1 MLKRLLFVIGLC
13 GCLFL
18 QAQVPCD
25 SVQARVHDWSVRLSK
40 LNYEDPEILSLHY
53 LYLQD
58 IRNEMQQF
66 RNNDLLKLVNCQQLD
81 YYQVQALFNKV
92 SYRAESLQ
100 LILGER
106 RDNVDYIFYQKACED
121 LLYADTANALYHL
134 DRALQYNLLQPEAL
148 LLRSKLMLA
157 QQQYQESVNLI
168 HKLYTEVALND
179 DQERA
184 VSDFTLELYDKLYNR
199 GNALVKSGHAADA
212 LELFLALEHFCSNM
226 PSGYCNDDYYRGIL
240 LSREGVYESYISIAK
255 EAERRHNMEMARKF
269 YRYAEEYRTKKQEE

>member
-1 MLKRLLFVIGLC
+1 MKRLLLFIGFC
-13 GCLFL
+13 GSFLL
-18 QAQVPCD
+18 QAQVSCE
-25 SVQARVHDWSVRLSK
+25 SVEARVRDWSIRLSQ
-40 LNYEDPEILSLHY
+40 LNCEDPEIISLHY

-58 IRNEMQQF
+58 VRNEMQQF
-66 RNNDLLKLVNCQQLD
+66 YNVELPKMINCPQKD
-81 YYQVQALFNKV
+81 YYQVKALFNKV
-92 SYRAESLQ
+92 HYRAECLQ
-100 LILGER
+100 AILGER
-106 RDNVDYIFYQKACED
+106 RDKVDYIFYQKACED

-148 LLRSKLMLA
+148 LMKSKLMLA
-157 QQQYQESVNLI
+157 QQQYQESVTLI
-168 HKLYTEVALND
+168 HQIYTKAELNEE
-179 DQERA
+179 QERA

>member
-1 MLKRLLFVIGLC
+1 MKRLLLFIGFC
-13 GCLFL
+13 GSFLL
-18 QAQVPCD
+18 QAQVSCE
-25 SVQARVHDWSVRLSK
+25 SVEARVRDWSIRLSQ
-40 LNYEDPEILSLHY
+40 LNCEDPEIISLHY

-58 IRNEMQQF
+58 VRNEMQQF
-66 RNNDLLKLVNCQQLD
+66 YNVELPKMINCPQKD
-81 YYQVQALFNKV
+81 YYQVKALFNKV
-92 SYRAESLQ
+92 RYRAECLQ
-100 LILGER
+100 AILGER
-106 RDNVDYIFYQKACED
+106 RDKVDYIFYQKACED

-148 LLRSKLMLA
+148 LLKSKLMLA
-157 QQQYQESVNLI
+157 QQQYQESVTLI
-168 HKLYTEVALND
+168 HQIYTKAELNEE
-179 DQERA
+179 QERA

-269 YRYAEEYRTKKQEE
+269 YRYAEEYRTKKDE

>member
-1 MLKRLLFVIGLC
+1 MKRLLLFIGFC
-13 GCLFL
+13 GSFLL
-18 QAQVPCD
+18 QAQVSCE
-25 SVQARVHDWSVRLSK
+25 SVEARVRDWSIRLSQ
-40 LNYEDPEILSLHY
+40 LNCEDPEIISLHY

-58 IRNEMQQF
+58 VRNEMQQF
-66 RNNDLLKLVNCQQLD
+66 YNVELPKMINCPQKD
-81 YYQVQALFNKV
+81 YYQVKALFNKV
-92 SYRAESLQ
+92 HYRAECLQ
-100 LILGER
+100 AILGER
-106 RDNVDYIFYQKACED
+106 RDKVDYIFYQKACED

-148 LLRSKLMLA
+148 LMKSKLMLA
-157 QQQYQESVNLI
+157 QQQYQESVTLI
-168 HKLYTEVALND
+168 HQIYTKAELD
-179 DQERA
+179 EDQERA

-212 LELFLALEHFCSNM
+212 LELFLALEQFCSNM

>member
-1 MLKRLLFVIGLC
+1 MKRLLLFIGFC
-13 GCLFL
+13 GSFLL
-18 QAQVPCD
+18 QAQVSCE
-25 SVQARVHDWSVRLSK
+25 SVEARVRDWSIRLSQ
-40 LNYEDPEILSLHY
+40 LNCEDPEIISLHY

-58 IRNEMQQF
+58 VRNEMQQF
-66 RNNDLLKLVNCQQLD
+66 YNVELPKMINCPQKD
-81 YYQVQALFNKV
+81 YYQVKALFNKIH
-92 SYRAESLQ
+92 YRAECLQ
-100 LILGER
+100 AILGER
-106 RDNVDYIFYQKACED
+106 RDKVDYIFYQKACED

-134 DRALQYNLLQPEAL
+134 GRALQYNLLQPEAL
-148 LLRSKLMLA
+148 LMKSKLMLA
-157 QQQYQESVNLI
+157 QQQYQESVTLI
-168 HKLYTEVALND
+168 HQIYTKAELNEE
-179 DQERA
+179 QERA

>member
-1 MLKRLLFVIGLC
+1 MKRLLLFIGFC
-13 GCLFL
+13 GSFLL
-18 QAQVPCD
+18 QAQVSCE
-25 SVQARVHDWSVRLSK
+25 SVEARVRDWSIRLSQ
-40 LNYEDPEILSLHY
+40 LNCEDPEIISLHY

-58 IRNEMQQF
+58 VRNEMQQF
-66 RNNDLLKLVNCQQLD
+66 YNVELPKMINCPQKD
-81 YYQVQALFNKV
+81 YYQVKALFNKV
-92 SYRAESLQ
+92 HYRAECLQ
-100 LILGER
+100 AILGER
-106 RDNVDYIFYQKACED
+106 RDKVDYIFYQKACED

-148 LLRSKLMLA
+148 LMKSKLMLA
-157 QQQYQESVNLI
+157 QQQYQESVTLI
-168 HKLYTEVALND
+168 HQIYTKAELNEE
-179 DQERA
+179 QERA
-184 VSDFTLELYDKLYNR
+184 VSDFTLELYDKLYSR
-199 GNALVKSGHAADA
+199 GTMLVKSGHAADA